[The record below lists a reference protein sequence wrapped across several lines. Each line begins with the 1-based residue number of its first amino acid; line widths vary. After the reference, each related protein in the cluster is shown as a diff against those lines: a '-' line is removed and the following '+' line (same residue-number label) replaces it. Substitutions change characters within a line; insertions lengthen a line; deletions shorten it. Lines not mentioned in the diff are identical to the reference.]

1 MNVPYLEQ
9 SLILTLDKVLKGLLF
24 RGFKEFSASTT
35 ISAWIRE
42 TPLSLLIITSQPATR
57 NHKFEKYESEVKHN
71 TKDGKIT
78 II

>member
-24 RGFKEFSASTT
+24 RGFKEFGASTA

-57 NHKFEKYESEVKHN
+57 NYRFEKYESEVKHN
-71 TKDGKIT
+71 TKAGKIT